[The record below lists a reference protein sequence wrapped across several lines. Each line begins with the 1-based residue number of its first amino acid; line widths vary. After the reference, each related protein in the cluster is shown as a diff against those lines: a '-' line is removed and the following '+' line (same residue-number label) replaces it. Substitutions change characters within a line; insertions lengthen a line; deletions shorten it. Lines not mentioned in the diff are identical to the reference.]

1 MSLNALIITCSTK
14 ILTLAIIPFLLILVG
29 LLCEFDMVPGAYI
42 LLSPQ
47 EEEVRYSSW
56 GQRCT
61 HSAVHSSKRFKPC
74 LTSYGY
80 AKIIDEKKQIKNSPV
95 LWCL

>member
-47 EEEVRYSSW
+47 EEEVRCSS
-56 GQRCT
+56 
-61 HSAVHSSKRFKPC
+61 
-74 LTSYGY
+74 
-80 AKIIDEKKQIKNSPV
+80 
-95 LWCL
+95 